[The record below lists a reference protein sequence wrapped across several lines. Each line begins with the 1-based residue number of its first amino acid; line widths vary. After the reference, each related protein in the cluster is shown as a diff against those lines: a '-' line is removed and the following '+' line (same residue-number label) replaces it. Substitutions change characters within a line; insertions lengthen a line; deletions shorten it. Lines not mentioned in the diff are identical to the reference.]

1 MCIIVVFIR
10 ILKINEWKWWKNK
23 RKFYFINLRCF
34 MDLFILWLNDL
45 FVYLKMKNKYVYII
59 VGKDIFVKV

>member
-1 MCIIVVFIR
+1 
-10 ILKINEWKWWKNK
+10 
-23 RKFYFINLRCF
+23 

>member
-1 MCIIVVFIR
+1 MKMV
-10 ILKINEWKWWKNK
+10 KNK
-23 RKFYFINLRCF
+23 RNLNFILYRCF

-45 FVYLKMKNKYVYII
+45 FVYLKMKNKYVYVYII

>member
-10 ILKINEWKWWKNK
+10 ILKINEWKWWKIKEN
-23 RKFYFINLRCF
+23 FILYRCF

-45 FVYLKMKNKYVYII
+45 FVYLKMKNEYVYII

>member
-1 MCIIVVFIR
+1 MKMVKIKRNLNFI
-10 ILKINEWKWWKNK
+10 L
-23 RKFYFINLRCF
+23 YRCF